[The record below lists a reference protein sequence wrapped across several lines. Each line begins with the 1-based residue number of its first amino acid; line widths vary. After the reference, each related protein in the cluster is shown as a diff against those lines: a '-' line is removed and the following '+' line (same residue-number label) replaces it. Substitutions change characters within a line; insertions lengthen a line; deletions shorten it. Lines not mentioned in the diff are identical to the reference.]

1 MHPGNMLYHNLF
13 RDKNVLLCMN
23 GHDHGDDIKFVDDIP
38 YYTVNSAAYVWCGCQ
53 ITNEEKL
60 REKYADLNGFLLYRQ
75 ALCVNVEID
84 ENHVS
89 LKRHKFRREDGV
101 ARWLEE
107 NYK

>member
-1 MHPGNMLYHNLF
+1 MCLF
-13 RDKNVLLCMN
+13 CRS
-23 GHDHGDDIKFVDDIP
+23 GYDHGDDIKFVDDIP

-89 LKRHKFRREDGV
+89 LKRHKFRRESVFWRD
-101 ARWLEE
+101 R
-107 NYK
+107 

>member
-75 ALCVNVEID
+75 ALCVNVETD

-89 LKRHKFRREDGV
+89 LKRHKFRRESVFWRD
-101 ARWLEE
+101 R
-107 NYK
+107 